1 MYPNAVL
8 ERIYKSTCAPAN
20 NALYYFTKFGNPN
33 FTSTLNN
40 GTVVSFPTSQSM
52 HIVNPVLQSK
62 LPWTNNG
69 ISSALCQH
77 TKPGGI
83 YFIMAIYNKSISTL
97 PKSSSAIT
105 DTTHAQ
111 PTFADGTCGCLP
123 PTTLFVSLNANATIA
138 AALTSAAASLLASDE
153 LYCVKSSSAA
163 ATASTLSTAAAWTAN
178 MLLVTNQSTTLSAR
192 IAAAQAFV
200 TTCNNTAVLLS
211 ARAAFSASIAA
222 QADLL
227 APTSGANH
235 AALQVDVNATIDASN
250 SVIANSAVL
259 QAQFVLATV
268 TANSN
273 VLAILNAQQAYI
285 ASHAAALNITI
296 AVTNQ
301 STSLSSR
308 IAIAAAFVTT
318 CNNTA
323 VLLAAK
329 ANVTASIAAAADLLA
344 PASGANHAAL
354 QVDVTASIDA
364 GNSAIANGAVVQ
376 ALFVLATVT
385 ANTNVAAILS
395 AEQAYIASHAAAL
408 NTTPLPLLSRNA
420 TSAISSVLVSLQAA
434 DQASAT
440 SLALLDL
447 SSANALL
454 NLTRDASAGYSA
466 AKALLYSPP
475 LSCVSAPSTPLIQ
488 SCSCLP
494 TTALFVSV
502 DASLST
508 QAKAALT
515 AAAVALLAADQ
526 SFCVNA
532 NAVAV
537 AAQVAATA
545 ANHTA
550 NMLLVTNP
558 STTLSSRIA
567 IASAYV
573 VACNNSALLLAAK
586 ANVSASIAAAADLHA
601 PISGANHAALQVD
614 FVAML
619 HHNVSMSTLVTFGLH
634 STPVLLVLTQGK
646 RFRYIGPHTVEG
658 MLGFLSR
665 VMKARPLAT
674 LEAAKRCS
682 EDTDCDWQCK
692 RWDGEATPQEVQQEE
707 SGLLLGL
714 CVVFLVLRVGVPQGC
729 LRLKE
734 LRRGLVRQRLR
745 QRGVTRS
752 AAPAFLLRWDPQNTT
767 DMSALSSEQTSGET
781 RPPAATTGVQASCAE
796 CS

>member
-1 MYPNAVL
+1 M
-8 ERIYKSTCAPAN
+8 
-20 NALYYFTKFGNPN
+20 
-33 FTSTLNN
+33 
-40 GTVVSFPTSQSM
+40 TSQ
-52 HIVNPVLQSK
+52 PV
-62 LPWTNNG
+62 PT
-69 ISSALCQH
+69 
-77 TKPGGI
+77 
-83 YFIMAIYNKSISTL
+83 F
-97 PKSSSAIT
+97 PKSPSAIT
-105 DTTHAQ
+105 NTAHAQ

-200 TTCNNTAVLLS
+200 TTCNTTAVLLS
-211 ARAAFSASIAA
+211 ARAAVSASIAA

-250 SVIANSAVL
+250 SVIANSALL

-268 TANSN
+268 VANTN
-273 VLAILNAQQAYI
+273 VVAILNAQQAYI

-301 STSLSSR
+301 STGLSSR
-308 IAIAAAFVTT
+308 IAIAAAFVTA

-408 NTTPLPLLSRNA
+408 NTTVVVHANACATEVAAVALALSVTTSAAATSAAFTNA

-545 ANHTA
+545 ANYTA

-601 PISGANHAALQVD
+601 PISGANHAALQT
-614 FVAML
+614 
-619 HHNVSMSTLVTFGLH
+619 H
-634 STPVLLVLTQGK
+634 
-646 RFRYIGPHTVEG
+646 
-658 MLGFLSR
+658 
-665 VMKARPLAT
+665 
-674 LEAAKRCS
+674 
-682 EDTDCDWQCK
+682 
-692 RWDGEATPQEVQQEE
+692 
-707 SGLLLGL
+707 
-714 CVVFLVLRVGVPQGC
+714 
-729 LRLKE
+729 
-734 LRRGLVRQRLR
+734 
-745 QRGVTRS
+745 
-752 AAPAFLLRWDPQNTT
+752 
-767 DMSALSSEQTSGET
+767 
-781 RPPAATTGVQASCAE
+781 
-796 CS
+796 